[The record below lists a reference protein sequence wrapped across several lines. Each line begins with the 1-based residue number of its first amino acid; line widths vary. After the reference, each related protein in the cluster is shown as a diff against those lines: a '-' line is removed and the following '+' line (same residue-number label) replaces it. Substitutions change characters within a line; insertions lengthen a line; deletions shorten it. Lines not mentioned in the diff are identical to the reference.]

1 MGSLFRLK
9 NEADSK
15 YLSVTRNNVLTD
27 ARKELV
33 LELGN
38 DNSITLTDKSNNNNQ
53 QMWTRWLV
61 DEMDNWFVWSND
73 NDNTTKNFVAAPD
86 ETTLESKER
95 SLDYTEQVITLTDES
110 TGLLLDGPD
119 NNKIKLQIKKLD
131 LKQRWK
137 KENVDG
143 TYFYLITYE
152 DKTKVLTR
160 ESENTLEIK
169 EKANIDSQLWKL
181 TSEKKLEN
189 KDGNW
194 IYMDKVWIFSAF
206 GEEGGPI
213 EDVDS
218 NEVLDYTTDPIVTL
232 ATKNPYKKQNWEQ
245 NNDGGYFT
253 LKSSDGSDLQLS
265 AVNSD
270 TLAGFRPNQVLALG
284 DTCIETDETCT
295 IQLKTEVDN
304 ENRQKWERNVQD
316 DVDEWFTL
324 YNAQTKKYN
333 TAENKAATTATSWPE
348 GFESGLVLGLDVSNS
363 AEASNCVIDE
373 TPVKLQKKSSL

>member
-61 DEMDNWFVWSND
+61 DEMGNWFVWSND

-131 LKQRWK
+131 PKQRWK

-152 DKTKVLTR
+152 DETKVLTR
-160 ESENTLEIK
+160 ESENTLKIE
-169 EKANIDSQLWKL
+169 EN
-181 TSEKKLEN
+181 TN
-189 KDGNW
+189 KDS
-194 IYMDKVWIFSAF
+194 K
-206 GEEGGPI
+206 
-213 EDVDS
+213 
-218 NEVLDYTTDPIVTL
+218 L
-232 ATKNPYKKQNWEQ
+232 
-245 NNDGGYFT
+245 
-253 LKSSDGSDLQLS
+253 
-265 AVNSD
+265 
-270 TLAGFRPNQVLALG
+270 FRILV
-284 DTCIETDETCT
+284 
-295 IQLKTEVDN
+295 
-304 ENRQKWERNVQD
+304 RN
-316 DVDEWFTL
+316 
-324 YNAQTKKYN
+324 
-333 TAENKAATTATSWPE
+333 
-348 GFESGLVLGLDVSNS
+348 
-363 AEASNCVIDE
+363 
-373 TPVKLQKKSSL
+373 